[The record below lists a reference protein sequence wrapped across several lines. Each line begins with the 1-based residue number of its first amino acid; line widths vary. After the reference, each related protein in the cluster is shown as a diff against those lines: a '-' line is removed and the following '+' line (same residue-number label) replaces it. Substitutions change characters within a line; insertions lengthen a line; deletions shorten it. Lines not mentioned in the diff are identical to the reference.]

1 MRAFPSGNGG
11 YGLRSIRERLEGHF
25 GDAAGL
31 TIDRD
36 IALGMTVAGMR
47 LARAAEAR
55 ER

>member
-25 GDAAGL
+25 GNAAGL

-36 IALGMTVAGMR
+36 IAPGMTVAGRR
-47 LARAAEAR
+47 LPRAAEAR